1 MRLRTVALIA
11 AALLAAGGCATS
23 PTFQHTAALVVP
35 HLAADAERYA
45 AADASL
51 DAATRAGRVAQ
62 ASSLAASAAS
72 PSSVTTQG
80 VYAGW
85 APVDGWYPTYVAA
98 DTTLS
103 DRYKAARVA
112 RWRKLKAL
120 IDAEAARPFG
130 ASTRPVTGG

>member
-1 MRLRTVALIA
+1 MRLHV
-11 AALLAAGGCATS
+11 LLAAVLLLAAGCATS

-35 HLAADAERYA
+35 HLAADAGRYA

-51 DAATRAGRVAQ
+51 DPATRAGRVAA

-72 PSSVTTQG
+72 ASAVTTQG
-80 VYAGW
+80 VYAAW
-85 APVDGWYPTYVAA
+85 APVDGWYPAYVAA
-98 DTTLS
+98 DPTLP
-103 DRYKAARVA
+103 DPYKAARVA

-130 ASTRPVTGG
+130 ASTRPVPGDAH